1 VVTYLASSRPFFVY
15 EDRDLRRLARLRQL
29 PQLMVIFDSCDNL
42 NSFVELW
49 QLVSAVS
56 CMFMNFQRM
65 QNLQWTGTRAKHPE
79 EEESTSADFPIYT
92 VLVGCSLENIFR
104 VLATFKV

>member
-1 VVTYLASSRPFFVY
+1 ML
-15 EDRDLRRLARLRQL
+15 EDRDLRRLSRLRQL
-29 PQLMVIFDSCDNL
+29 PQLMVNIDSCDSL

-49 QLVSAVS
+49 QLVSAGS
-56 CMFMNFQRM
+56 CLFMNFQRM

-92 VLVGCSLENIFR
+92 LLVECLLEESIFR
-104 VLATFKV
+104 VLETF